1 MDGKR
6 VIGIDLGGTKIL
18 AGVVDDRGQ
27 VERRR
32 EYPTPT
38 GSQDELLGGLDT
50 AIAELLTVDIAALGF
65 GLPSPIDQKAGR
77 ALQAVNIP
85 LDESVDFRGRM
96 RERFD
101 LPVGIE
107 NDANAAAYAEFRFGA
122 ARDVE
127 TMVMLTL
134 GTGCGGGAVVDG
146 KLFRGWAEFGHMVIV
161 HDGIPCQGTC
171 TGRGH
176 LEPYVT
182 GVAATKL
189 AHAEFGP
196 AVDAHRL
203 VRLANEG
210 EQRAIEILD
219 GIGRHL
225 GSGIG
230 TLVNI
235 FNPELVVIGG
245 GFAAAGRL
253 RARAGSCGHAP
264 RSPRS
269 CGRPDPDRPG
279 RARDRRRV
287 DRRRS
292 RRVRRGR
299 VSGSRGLRDADRE
312 PGRRHPARSRGA
324 ALG

>member
-6 VIGIDLGGTKIL
+6 VIGVDLGGTKIL
-18 AGVVDDRGQ
+18 AGVVDHDGHVAQ
-27 VERRR
+27 RR
-32 EYPTPT
+32 EHPTPT
-38 GSQDELLGGLDT
+38 GSQDELLAGLDA
-50 AIAELLTVDIAALGF
+50 AIEELLEDEIAAIGF

-96 RERFD
+96 RERFG

-107 NDANAAAYAEFRFGA
+107 NDANAAAYGEFRFGA

-127 TMVMLTL
+127 SMVMLTL
-134 GTGCGGGAVVDG
+134 GTGCGGGAVIDG

-171 TGRGH
+171 TGHGH

-203 VRLANEG
+203 VRLAAEG
-210 EQRAIEILD
+210 EPRAVEILE

-245 GFAAAGRL
+245 GFAAAGDFVL
-253 RARAGSCGHAP
+253 
-264 RSPRS
+264 
-269 CGRPDPDRPG
+269 D
-279 RARDRRRV
+279 
-287 DRRRS
+287 
-292 RRVRRGR
+292 
-299 VSGSRGLRDADRE
+299 
-312 PGRRHPARSRGA
+312 PAREVLRREALAQAGDRIPIVRAELGTAAGLIGA
-324 ALG
+324 GLVAFDAVE

>member
-1 MDGKR
+1 MDGNR
-6 VIGIDLGGTKIL
+6 VIGVDLGGTKIL

-38 GSQDELLGGLDT
+38 ASQDELLAGLDA
-50 AIAELLTVDIAALGF
+50 AIEELLTDDIAGLGF

-96 RERFD
+96 RERFG

-189 AHAEFGP
+189 AQAEFGP

-210 EQRAIEILD
+210 EQRAVEILD

-245 GFAAAGRL
+245 GFAAAGDFVL
-253 RARAGSCGHAP
+253 
-264 RSPRS
+264 
-269 CGRPDPDRPG
+269 
-279 RARDRRRV
+279 
-287 DRRRS
+287 
-292 RRVRRGR
+292 
-299 VSGSRGLRDADRE
+299 E
-312 PGRRHPARSRGA
+312 PAREVMRREALARVGYRIPIVRAELGTAAGLIGA
-324 ALG
+324 GLVALDTVG

>member
-1 MDGKR
+1 MDGIR
-6 VIGIDLGGTKIL
+6 VIGVDLGGTKIL
-18 AGVVDDRGQ
+18 AGIVDDRGQ

-38 GSQDELLGGLDT
+38 ASQRELLAGLDA
-50 AIAELLTVDIAALGF
+50 AIQELLTDDIAALGF

-85 LDESVDFRGRM
+85 LDETVDFRGRM
-96 RERFD
+96 RDRFA

-189 AHAEFGP
+189 AQAEFGP

-245 GFAAAGRL
+245 GFAAAGDFVL
-253 RARAGSCGHAP
+253 
-264 RSPRS
+264 
-269 CGRPDPDRPG
+269 
-279 RARDRRRV
+279 
-287 DRRRS
+287 
-292 RRVRRGR
+292 
-299 VSGSRGLRDADRE
+299 E
-312 PGRRHPARSRGA
+312 PAREVMRREALARVGYRIPIVRAELGTAAGLIGA
-324 ALG
+324 GLVAFDAVG